1 MNALE
6 LAHRYLDI
14 FYNGKDPAKLAEIL
28 DANFK
33 FEGPF
38 NKCNSATQY
47 VNTLVKDP
55 PRNMQYQIVDQFG
68 DQKSACVIYLFS
80 KDEIKSNMV
89 QYFRIR
95 DNRISEIL
103 LIFDSAD
110 FST

>member
-1 MNALE
+1 MKALG

-28 DANFK
+28 DENFK

-38 NKCNSATQY
+38 YKCNSADQY
-47 VNTLVKDP
+47 INALAEDP
-55 PRNMQYQIVDQFG
+55 PRNMRYQIVDQFG
-68 DQKSACVIYLFS
+68 DQESACVIYRFS
-80 KDEIKSNMV
+80 KDDIKSNMV

-95 DNRISEIL
+95 DHRITEIL

-110 FST
+110 FSK